1 LTETITNTGNSAVQ
15 ISAITVSG
23 TGYSLSGAGAVTLNP
38 SQTFTF
44 SVIFGPSAAGAA
56 NGSITVTSN
65 ATGSPAAISLT
76 GTGAVA
82 TTHTVGLT
90 WNDTGS
96 SIAGFNVYRSTTS
109 GGGYVKVNGALVPST
124 NYTDASVQNS
134 TTYYYVTTAVDSSG
148 NESAYSNEAPAIV
161 PN

>member
-44 SVIFGPSAAGAA
+44 NVTFDPNTAGAA
-56 NGSITVTSN
+56 NGNITVTSN
-65 ATGSPAAISLT
+65 ATGSPAAITLT
-76 GTGAVA
+76 GTGVA
-82 TTHTVGLT
+82 AATHSVGLT

-96 SIAGFNVYRSTTS
+96 TISGFNVYRSTTS
-109 GGGYVKVNGALVPST
+109 GGGYVKINGSLVPSM
-124 NYTDASVQNS
+124 NYTDASVQNN
-134 TTYYYVTTAVDSSG
+134 TTYYYVTTAVDGSG
-148 NESAYSNEAPAIV
+148 NESAFSNEASAVV